1 MLNYLVESVDRKM
14 QGNGKFQQR
23 DGNKERTDEN
33 IRNENT
39 VNEFMCWASQ
49 QTILSRGKYQRT

>member
-23 DGNKERTDEN
+23 DGNKESTDEN
-33 IRNENT
+33 IRTENT
-39 VNEFMCWASQ
+39 VNEFMC
-49 QTILSRGKYQRT
+49 